1 MSVKKKFILL
11 DHGKV
16 LCRNNAPFVWVHI
29 YEQVDCIVL
38 SIYLFLMTL
47 LDKKECVF
55 TLVFA

>member
-16 LCRNNAPFVWVHI
+16 ICRNNAPFVWVHI

-38 SIYLFLMTL
+38 SIYLLF
-47 LDKKECVF
+47 DEIVG
-55 TLVFA
+55 